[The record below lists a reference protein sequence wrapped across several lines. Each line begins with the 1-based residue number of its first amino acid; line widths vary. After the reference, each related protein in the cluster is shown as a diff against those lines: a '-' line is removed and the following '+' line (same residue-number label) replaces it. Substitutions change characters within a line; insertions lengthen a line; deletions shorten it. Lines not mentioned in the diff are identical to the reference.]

1 MECVMNHNRIF
12 KSKIFYSVLIF
23 VCTILFFSCENFLD
37 SGDVKEAIDKAIYIA
52 NSECPEATLEEPVFQ
67 DGGLPKNRAI
77 IITFTKS
84 INTETF
90 DDNFFIEDTKGNS
103 LKEYFLKPEWSNE
116 NKYVK
121 IAANE
126 QKLIDLGKEDTMDII
141 VRLSRACTTSDE
153 LPITKAI
160 NHKYRIKNE
169 IDNKPPEF
177 VSLKAQVPEEYIARR
192 GINGPL
198 VLKEGRLPDITP
210 NTTPTKEQKDAE
222 KELLTINHINN
233 KFDIYIEGNDYG
245 GGMVQGHIKYRQL
258 YDSMGEIVSSDEE
271 EVYVTLT
278 KNEDND
284 NYKGEYL
291 LDLSDEKYTDGLYE
305 IKVTV
310 QDAYNLDSTD
320 VRTYNVVRDTIFAY
334 RSNTRFSFSS
344 SLYRDD
350 ISPVEVIGEAKREA
364 LIAEGIAD
372 YWYDPNYT
380 PPTAKDIEEQL
391 NEVSFSSLPKDNYY
405 HSKVTGETY
414 YDDFHNYRYFVSW
427 GPDLDTLTTPVE
439 LKVLDWATE
448 IENDQKCALHENFH
462 KFASK
467 NKKRNIVMQATIK
480 DSAGNDNY
488 ITILYPKKVDF
499 HNYIVSDDDENSDQ
513 KKVELYFEDMTK
525 SDYTKIAD
533 LPDRQVKPIYRV
545 FYGKLAD
552 GNIDDSAQTTKLT
565 RNTAVPLEQDHWSDI
580 SDLHTIK
587 NLDKNSKYAVYI
599 QVEYKTFSV
608 LTGQWVGESFGPL
621 YDVIVDTSIS
631 GSAILHEPQFTW
643 EKESAGINTGLFNVE
658 VEITNFDDFDESVK
672 FIPCYSTDDG
682 ATWTYYESHPNKP
695 DENNKL
701 AFTFLATN
709 PLRAPFETAW
719 AKNGAIDWW
728 DEKLDENHKA
738 VGDNTYFEAVTLCKE
753 KFKYPPVTAKV
764 KILAVSYKEDGSTN
778 ETKESTIKLINFDEG
793 DDNIPPFVTSNIT
806 QHDSRLSYD
815 GHFYQFENI
824 VREDEGHLSEYFN
837 YYYAPY
843 QESWGDN
850 LSVMEAEEI
859 EKLPGGTGSYYSS
872 CYKNDTDK
880 TNPIAAYTIDVA
892 IPVNGLPDGKY
903 MFFAKVTDTYG
914 NYSYITLGKA
924 EIGTFKNKMTVEYD
938 HSKRALISTLPI
950 EADEQHFDRNMIHIE
965 DCWNDDDNHHQ
976 TEWSSSDGYFQYLNQ
991 LQNCYITTVDGKT
1004 ALQNDNSK
1012 AAPGE
1017 FITFDWDT
1025 NTASPVSPRKLRGDC
1040 FYRIV
1045 MQSFNENYFDGT
1057 TGVNR
1062 RYGRPYSTLEQLTN
1076 DSNYL
1081 WVTNVVNDDG
1091 GATAYDLCTEET
1103 VSNTVYYY
1111 IPPIKN
1117 ETTNDYF
1124 NPDNPN
1130 EAPDSEF
1137 FLDTEYLKDIKS
1149 TFFTATA
1156 TPRSNKP
1163 YLVNVIASGQ
1173 DLGDD
1178 ADEWERRGKIIKSHL
1193 YYPDR
1198 NDPKYH
1204 TYNLFNT
1211 FDSSV
1216 AAEDMYNSHEKGLV
1230 YYVAV
1235 VHFADGKTAISNVY
1249 TMQGF

>member
-1 MECVMNHNRIF
+1 MNSNRF
-12 KSKIFYSVLIF
+12 LNKVLYS
-23 VCTILFFSCENFLD
+23 ILFLAFTTLFYSCENFLN
-37 SGDVKEAIDKAIYIA
+37 SSDVKEAIDKAIYIA
-52 NSECPEATLEEPVFQ
+52 NSECPVATVEEPLLQ
-67 DGGLPKNRAI
+67 DSGLPKNRAI
-77 IITFTKS
+77 VISFTKAMDPK
-84 INTETF
+84 TF
-90 DDNFFIEDTKGNS
+90 DANFSIEDEKGNN
-103 LKEYFLKPEWSNE
+103 LKDCFLTPEWSNG

-121 IAANE
+121 IPANE
-126 QKLIDLGKEDTMDII
+126 KHLIDLGNADTMI
-141 VRLSRACTTSDE
+141 VQVNLTKGCTTPDK
-153 LPITKAI
+153 LPITTSIK
-160 NHKYRIKNE
+160 HKYKINNE
-169 IDNKPPEF
+169 IDNRPPEI
-177 VSLKAQVPEEYIARR
+177 VSLSAEVPKEYISRKGFDGAL
-192 GINGPL
+192 I
-198 VLKEGRLPDITP
+198 LKEGCLPDIKPNATATP
-210 NTTPTKEQKDAE
+210 EQIAAE
-222 KELLTINHINN
+222 KALLTINHINN

-245 GGMVQGHIKYRQL
+245 GGKVQGHVKYRQL
-258 YDSMGEIVSSDEE
+258 YDSMGVKVSSEEE
-271 EVYVTLT
+271 EVYIPLT
-278 KNEDND
+278 KNTEDE

-291 LDLSDEKYTDGLYE
+291 VDLSDEKYTDGLYE

-320 VRTYNVVRDTIFAY
+320 VKTYNVVRDTIFAY
-334 RSNTRFSFSS
+334 RSNTRFGLSS
-344 SLYRDD
+344 PLFRNDKS
-350 ISPVEVIGEAKREA
+350 E
-364 LIAEGIAD
+364 D
-372 YWYDPNYT
+372 YQPKPEDTWYNPNYQK
-380 PPTAKDIEEQL
+380 PTVKDIEDSR
-391 NEVSFSSLPKDNYY
+391 NDVNFSKLPQDTYY
-405 HSKVTGETY
+405 HSTVTGETY
-414 YDDFHNYRYFVSW
+414 FDDYTNYRYFISW
-427 GPDLDTLTTPVE
+427 GSEINSLTKPVE
-439 LKVLDWATE
+439 LINPYEDATFNE
-448 IENDQKCALHENFH
+448 DEFWCPLQEEYGFH
-462 KFASK
+462 KFAEENEKS
-467 NKKRNIVMQATIK
+467 NIVMQATIK
-480 DSAGNDNY
+480 DGAGNDNY
-488 ITILYPKKVDF
+488 ITILYPKKTDF
-499 HNYIVSDDDENSDQ
+499 YNYIVSDDEDNPEK

-525 SDYTKIAD
+525 SDYTKIVNI
-533 LPDRQVKPIYRV
+533 PDRQIRPIYRV
-545 FYGKLAD
+545 FYGKIEHD
-552 GNIDDSAQTTKLT
+552 KQTTLT
-565 RNTAVPLEQDHWSDI
+565 RNTAVAMELDPWSDI

-587 NLDKNSKYAVYI
+587 NLDPDSTYTVCI
-599 QVEYKTFSV
+599 QIEYKTFSV
-608 LTGQWVGESFGPL
+608 LSGQWVGETYGPL
-621 YDVIVDTSIS
+621 HELTVDTSIS
-631 GSAILHEPQFTW
+631 GSPILQEPQFTW
-643 EKESAGINTGLFNVE
+643 KKESAGINTGLFKIE
-658 VEITNFDDFDESVK
+658 IEITNFEDFDESVN

-682 ATWTYYESHPNKP
+682 ETWTYYESHINKP

-719 AKNGAIDWW
+719 AENGAIDWW

-753 KFKYPPVTAKV
+753 KFHYPPVTAKV
-764 KILAVSYKEDGSTN
+764 KILAVSYNKEDGSTN
-778 ETKESTIKLINFDEG
+778 ETKESTIEPIEFDEG

-965 DCWNDDDNHHQ
+965 DCWNDDDNNHQ

-991 LQNCYITTVDGKT
+991 LQNCYLTTVDGKT

-1017 FITFDWDT
+1017 FIKFDWDT
-1025 NTASPVSPRKLRGDC
+1025 NTASPVSPRKFRGDC

-1081 WVTNVVNDDG
+1081 WVRSVVDDDG

-1117 ETTNDYF
+1117 KTTGDNF
-1124 NPDNPN
+1124 NPDNPY

-1137 FLDTEYLKDIKS
+1137 FLDTEYLKDIQS

-1163 YLVNVIASGQ
+1163 YLVNVIAAGQ

-1178 ADEWERRGKIIKSHL
+1178 ADEWERRGKLIKSHL
-1193 YYPDR
+1193 YYPGR
-1198 NDPKYH
+1198 NNPEYH